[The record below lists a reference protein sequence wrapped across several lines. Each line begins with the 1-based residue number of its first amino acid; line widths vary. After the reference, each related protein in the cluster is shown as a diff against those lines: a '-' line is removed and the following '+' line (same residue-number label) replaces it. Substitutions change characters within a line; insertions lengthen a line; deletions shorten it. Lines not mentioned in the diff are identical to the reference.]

1 MNATL
6 LKFGY
11 PQSLIKE
18 HDQWCILLRP
28 QQVTLGSL
36 ILAAK
41 SEATAFADLP
51 RAAFAELATVIPE
64 IESSLQRFNAYAKIN
79 YLMLMMV
86 DPHVHMHVI
95 PRYPN
100 RKIFDEVEFIDSGW
114 PGPPDLKSAPELTDK
129 LRKNLL
135 WTLQLR
141 LSGES

>member
-6 LKFGY
+6 QKFGY
-11 PQSLIKE
+11 PASLIKE
-18 HDQWCILLRP
+18 HDHWCVLLRG

-36 ILAAK
+36 VLAAK
-41 SEATAFADLP
+41 SDVTAFSDLP
-51 RAAFAELATVIPE
+51 PAAFTELANVITE
-64 IESSLQRFNAYAKIN
+64 IEHSLQRFNPYDKIN

-95 PRYPN
+95 PRYGTAQL
-100 RKIFDEVEFIDSGW
+100 FDSIEFPDLGW
-114 PGPPDLKSAPELTDK
+114 PGQPDLKSAPVLNDK
-129 LRKNLL
+129 VRKNLL

>member
-6 LKFGY
+6 EKFGY
-11 PQSLIKE
+11 PANLVKE
-18 HDQWCILLRP
+18 HDHWCILLRG

-36 ILAAK
+36 VLAAK
-41 SEATAFADLP
+41 SDVTAFSDLP
-51 RAAFAELATVIPE
+51 KAAFTELSTVVTE
-64 IESSLQRFNAYAKIN
+64 IENSLKRFNPYDKIN

-95 PRYPN
+95 PRYAKPQ
-100 RKIFDEVEFIDSGW
+100 IFDEVAFTDAGW
-114 PGPPDLKSAPELTDK
+114 PGPPDLKSAPVLHDK
-129 LRKNLL
+129 VLKNLL

>member
-1 MNATL
+1 MNSTL
-6 LKFGY
+6 QKFGY
-11 PQSLIKE
+11 PGSLVKE
-18 HDQWCILLRP
+18 HDHWCILLRP

-36 ILAAK
+36 VLATK
-41 SEATAFADLP
+41 SATTAFADLP
-51 RAAFAELATVIPE
+51 RAAFSELATVVPE
-64 IESSLQRFNAYAKIN
+64 IEHSLQRFNPYDKIN

-95 PRYPN
+95 PRYAAPQV
-100 RKIFDEVEFIDSGW
+100 FDGSVFPDSGW
-114 PGPPDLKSAPELTDK
+114 PGPPDLKSAPDISDT